1 MVDHTYRQ
9 AVTAAGTGAMAALDA
24 ERMLAAEEGHEA
36 GSRDGA
42 AHRSGN
48 RRGLAGSSRSQYPRR
63 MAGTAWIDLLDPDED
78 ELRKHVPDDI
88 RADALEALMRPA
100 SAEGDLRP
108 SVKSHGNY
116 ILGLALVAVALP
128 KEDRVFY
135 QEVDF
140 VLTRERI
147 VTVRKT
153 PGAERPFDPNRVREL
168 CDVHRDEVAPGMIA
182 YYLVDEVAERYLD
195 LLDDLDEE
203 IDELEEHVDEWPPR
217 RPAGASR
224 TSGTTCSTSGR
235 RSRRR
240 ATQCVRSWT
249 AGSSWRAG
257 HRSAGA
263 RCSRND
269 IERQFAT
276 TYDKLLRATEAIEY
290 ARDLLAAVRDYQQ
303 ARIAIDQNEV
313 MKRLTAIASI
323 LLVPTF
329 IVGLYGQNF
338 RQIPELHWGFGY
350 WWSWGWIL
358 GTTVVQVVFYRRK
371 GWI

>member
-1 MVDHTYRQ
+1 LVLATQELGGITGR
-9 AVTAAGTGAMAALDA
+9 GT
-24 ERMLAAEEGHEA
+24 
-36 GSRDGA
+36 SRVA
-42 AHRSGN
+42 
-48 RRGLAGSSRSQYPRR
+48 QYPRR
-63 MAGTAWIDLLDPDED
+63 MAGTAWIDLLDPDEE

-88 RADALEALMRPA
+88 RADALQELLRPA
-100 SAEGDLRP
+100 SPEGDIRP

-128 KEDRVFY
+128 EEDRVFY

-140 VLTRERI
+140 VLTHDRI

-153 PGAERPFDPNRVREL
+153 PGAEKPFDPSRVREL
-168 CDVHRDEVAPGMIA
+168 CEVHEHEVPPGMIA
-182 YYLVDEVAERYLD
+182 YYLVDEIAERYLD

-203 IDELEEHVDEWPPR
+203 IDELEEHVDEWPPEK
-217 RPAGASR
+217 
-224 TSGTTCSTSGR
+224 T
-235 RSRRR
+235 RRR
-240 ATQCVRSWT
+240 ISDFRHDLLHIRRTLAPTRDAVREIVDGRVELEGRT
-249 AGSSWRAG
+249 LFTREVFP
-257 HRSAGA
+257 
-263 RCSRND
+263 ND
-269 IERQFAT
+269 LERKFAT

-338 RQIPELHWGFGY
+338 KHMPELGWGFGY

-358 GTTVVQVVFYRRK
+358 ASTAFQVVYFRRK

>member
-1 MVDHTYRQ
+1 
-9 AVTAAGTGAMAALDA
+9 
-24 ERMLAAEEGHEA
+24 
-36 GSRDGA
+36 
-42 AHRSGN
+42 
-48 RRGLAGSSRSQYPRR
+48 
-63 MAGTAWIDLLDPDED
+63 MAGTAWIDLLDPDEE

-88 RADALEALMRPA
+88 RRDALEELVRPA
-100 SAEGDLRP
+100 SAEGDIRP
-108 SVKSHGNY
+108 SVKSHGSY

-128 KEDRVFY
+128 EEDRVFY

-153 PGAERPFDPNRVREL
+153 PGAEMPFDPGRVREL
-168 CDVHRDEVAPGMIA
+168 CDVHEREVAPGMIA
-182 YYLVDEVAERYLD
+182 YFLVDEIAERYLD

-203 IDELEEHVDEWPPR
+203 IDELEEHVDEW
-217 RPAGASR
+217 RPEK
-224 TSGTTCSTSGR
+224 T
-235 RSRRR
+235 RRR
-240 ATQCVRSWT
+240 ISDFRHDLLHIRRTLAPTRDAVREIVDGRVELEGRT
-249 AGSSWRAG
+249 PF
-257 HRSAGA
+257 
-263 RCSRND
+263 SREVFPND
-269 IERQFAT
+269 LERKFAT

-338 RQIPELHWGFGY
+338 KHMPELGWGFGY

-358 GTTVVQVVFYRRK
+358 ATTALQVVYFRRK